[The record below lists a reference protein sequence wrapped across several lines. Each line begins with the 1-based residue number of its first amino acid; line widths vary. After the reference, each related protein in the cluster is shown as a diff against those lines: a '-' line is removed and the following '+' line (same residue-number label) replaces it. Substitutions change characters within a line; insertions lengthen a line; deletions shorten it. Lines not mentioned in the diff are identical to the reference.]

1 MSEDATPLPAPVTR
15 RRFLAHVAAAAATP
29 SLVALATGG
38 ALATGA
44 DAKTPA
50 HAAKKH
56 APAAAPATAPAEAPG
71 FPRPD
76 YAVAKSPAEHEALE
90 KQWKQMV
97 DLVQSLRKT
106 EVPVGAEM
114 MTGALAPRRLRREAN

>member
-1 MSEDATPLPAPVTR
+1 MSEDATPPPAPVTR

-29 SLVALATGG
+29 SLVALATG
-38 ALATGA
+38 AATATDA

-50 HAAKKH
+50 HAAKK
-56 APAAAPATAPAEAPG
+56 TAPKTAPPAVAAEPPG

-76 YAVAKSPAEHEALE
+76 FSVAKSPAEHEALE